1 MVDSDTQMKIN
12 ALLDYAYDKTIER
25 MNAIENAPLSN
36 VYQTIGMIKGDY
48 KSFLFAYINYYCGCL
63 EGILFTRFL
72 EEFDRMPS
80 PSENAFIK
88 ESITSR
94 FEDFKKFVMDAATK
108 KFDEYEKNGYPQ

>member
-1 MVDSDTQMKIN
+1 MVDLDTQIKID

-25 MNAIENAPLSN
+25 MNAIEDAPRSSI
-36 VYQTIGMIKGDY
+36 YRTIAMEKGNY

-80 PSENAFIK
+80 PSENVFIK
-88 ESITSR
+88 ESMTTK
-94 FEDFKKFVMDAATK
+94 FENLKKIAMDIGDK
-108 KFDEYEKNGYPQ
+108 KFDEYEQAK